1 MENPQ
6 AAGTELGSSN
16 NYTQEDVSYWDMGQS
31 QSTEASDASGGPMET
46 EQNAIGRM
54 AAITGKSAA
63 QLTCVQHQ
71 GLVYQP

>member
-1 MENPQ
+1 VENPQ

-31 QSTEASDASGGPMET
+31 QSTEASDASGGPLET

-54 AAITGKSAA
+54 AAITGKATS
-63 QLTCVQHQ
+63 QLPCKRHLGV
-71 GLVYQP
+71 VDRP